1 MDIIFRLSSSELIL
15 KNASQKLGK
24 VMNKIKAIA
33 IIVKDGTVNLK
44 RSLLFDPIWD
54 SFSVSYV
61 AYIPQ
66 KYMCM

>member
-1 MDIIFRLSSSELIL
+1 MDIIFRLSSSELTL
-15 KNASQKLGK
+15 KNTSQKLGK
-24 VMNKIKAIA
+24 VMNKINA

-44 RSLLFDPIWD
+44 RSLFFDPIWD

>member
-1 MDIIFRLSSSELIL
+1 
-15 KNASQKLGK
+15 
-24 VMNKIKAIA
+24 MNKINA

-44 RSLLFDPIWD
+44 RSLFFDPIWD

-66 KYMCM
+66 KYTICNNNKNRDRN

>member
-15 KNASQKLGK
+15 KNTSQKLGK
-24 VMNKIKAIA
+24 VMNKIKA

-44 RSLLFDPIWD
+44 RSLFFHPIWD

-66 KYMCM
+66 KYICM